1 MQDWWND
8 FDLPMQS
15 YQKTFN
21 RQISETPRRSMLDSF
36 FDLKMGR
43 QGRDSF
49 LTSGT
54 SHSSSMKLKE
64 GVYTIGNYLR
74 NFLIKKAKKKSRKK
88 DLIFFFIFFFFHFYR
103 GWHSR
108 FRPWGFRHLRGRK
121 LSNYQRRKRS
131 QKRQ

>member
-1 MQDWWND
+1 MVKKILNYVFFFFLKKYFGGKSENQLFFRYLQDWWND

-64 GVYTIGNYLR
+64 GVYTIGNYV
-74 NFLIKKAKKKSRKK
+74 A
-88 DLIFFFIFFFFHFYR
+88 IF
-103 GWHSR
+103 
-108 FRPWGFRHLRGRK
+108 
-121 LSNYQRRKRS
+121 
-131 QKRQ
+131 

>member
-1 MQDWWND
+1 MRQNWYAIRLYDKTLQNYYEWWKKILNYVFFFFFLFKTFAGKKRENQLFFRYLQDWWND

-64 GVYTIGNYLR
+64 GVYTIGNYV
-74 NFLIKKAKKKSRKK
+74 A
-88 DLIFFFIFFFFHFYR
+88 IF
-103 GWHSR
+103 
-108 FRPWGFRHLRGRK
+108 
-121 LSNYQRRKRS
+121 
-131 QKRQ
+131 